1 MGLKPAFRASATLLE
16 VSFLKAIV
24 SSLWLKEQVEIR
36 GSRAMRRKN
45 RWQFA
50 AIQRDAG
57 GALSARRA
65 VLRGKTGAEG
75 INSS

>member
-36 GSRAMRRKN
+36 GSRAMGAQKSL
-45 RWQFA
+45 
-50 AIQRDAG
+50 AICSDPKGCGLPVERPAG
-57 GALSARRA
+57 GARAKPVRR
-65 VLRGKTGAEG
+65 E
-75 INSS
+75 

>member
-1 MGLKPAFRASATLLE
+1 LLE

-45 RWQFA
+45 RRQFA
-50 AIQRDAG
+50 AI
-57 GALSARRA
+57 
-65 VLRGKTGAEG
+65 
-75 INSS
+75 

>member
-45 RWQFA
+45 RRQFA
-50 AIQRDAG
+50 AI
-57 GALSARRA
+57 
-65 VLRGKTGAEG
+65 
-75 INSS
+75 